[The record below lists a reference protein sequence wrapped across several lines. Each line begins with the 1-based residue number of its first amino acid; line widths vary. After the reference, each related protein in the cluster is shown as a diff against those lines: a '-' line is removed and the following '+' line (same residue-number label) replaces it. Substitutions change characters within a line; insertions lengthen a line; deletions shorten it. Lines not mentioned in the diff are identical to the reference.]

1 MKYSLNWIKDF
12 CDAKLSLEE
21 LSYRLLTLGFEV
33 EGVDEVAGDTVLTVE
48 VTPNRADCLSMRG
61 FAREVSVAC
70 ETELKPHELKFV
82 EEPADP
88 SVEVVIEAPDLC
100 PRYMARAVTGVKN
113 GPGPDWMGRRLEAV
127 GLRPIDVLVDAT
139 NYVQL
144 EVGQPLHAFDRA
156 KIRGG
161 KIIVRR
167 AKAAEKML
175 LLDET
180 ELELSPDDL
189 VIADVEGPIAL
200 AGVMGGAGSE
210 VGPDTT
216 DVIIECAY
224 FDPKTIRRTSKR
236 YGVETES
243 SYRFE
248 RGVDPAGIPYAA
260 DRAAGLM
267 AEYATGTI
275 IAPSIDVGQT
285 DWAMP
290 AITLRPS
297 RANMLIGCELS
308 AGEMRDIL
316 ERLYMT
322 VDEGKADA
330 LAVTPPTFRRDVE
343 REVDLIEEVARA
355 YGYDRVESK
364 LTAGEPPPPG
374 HLAKEEIEDKLR
386 ELMVRAG
393 FYEVYTNS
401 FVPPLSSGGESG
413 SETMVS
419 VINPISAVHTHLRR
433 EIWPQLVEVAEYNG
447 RQGEPGVMLFELGTV
462 FEPADEWESEFLD
475 LARAGVSE
483 YYHLAAVGGG
493 TPGEAGWQGE
503 SRRVDFFSLKG
514 ALENLAEYFGL
525 GGVVITPV
533 GGAGTTGTPAGLEIT
548 GVWDVKTGGCGGR
561 IYELK
566 LEYVNGKSY
575 CFELDV
581 TPVVAAG
588 TPAVGKF
595 EPPRRFP
602 YVERDLALLVDAD
615 LPAGELTGVLKGY
628 DQLLESVGIF
638 DVYEGKGIPKG
649 KKSVGIRL
657 RYRADDRTLTDEEA
671 NERRAEALKRLTSK
685 FDLEIR

>member
-12 CDAKLSLEE
+12 CDVTLSLEE
-21 LSYRLLTLGFEV
+21 LSYSLLTLGFEI
-33 EGVDEVAGDTVLTVE
+33 EGVEDANGDTVLIVE

-61 FAREVSVAC
+61 FAREVAVAC
-70 ETELKPHELKFV
+70 GTEFKPLTLGLDET
-82 EEPADP
+82 AGDP
-88 SVEVVIEAPDLC
+88 GVEVVIEDPDLC

-127 GLRPIDVLVDAT
+127 GLRPIDILVDAT

-156 KIRGG
+156 KIRGA

-260 DRAAGLM
+260 NRAAGLM
-267 AEYATGTI
+267 AEYAAGTV
-275 IAPSIDVGQT
+275 IAPAIDAGQT
-285 DWAMP
+285 DWVMP
-290 AITLRPS
+290 AVTLRPS

-308 AGEMRDIL
+308 ADETQDVL
-316 ERLYMT
+316 EKLYMT
-322 VDEGKADA
+322 VDTEGADA
-330 LAVTPPTFRRDVE
+330 LAVTPPTFRQDIE
-343 REVDLIEEVARA
+343 RETDLIEEVARA
-355 YGYDRVESK
+355 YGYDRVKSK
-364 LTAGEPPPPG
+364 LTAGEPPPPE
-374 HLAKEEIEDKLR
+374 HLAKEEVEDKLR
-386 ELMVRAG
+386 DLMVRAG

-401 FVPPLSSGGESG
+401 FVPPRSAGGEDG
-413 SETMVS
+413 SESLVS
-419 VINPISAVHTHLRR
+419 VVNPISAVHTHLRR
-433 EIWPQLVEVAEYNG
+433 EILPQLVEVAEYNG

-462 FEPADEWESEFLD
+462 FEPAEKWESEFLD

-483 YYHLAAVGGG
+483 YYHLAAIGGG
-493 TPGEAGWQGE
+493 TPGEADWEGE
-503 SRRVDFFSLKG
+503 ARRVDFFSLKG
-514 ALENLAEYFGL
+514 VLETLAAYFEL
-525 GGVVITPV
+525 GDVVITAA
-533 GGAGTTGTPAGLEIT
+533 AGTGTGGTPAGLEIT

-561 IYELK
+561 IFELK
-566 LEYVNGKSY
+566 LEYVSGKSY

-602 YVERDLALLVDAD
+602 YVERDLALLVDAN
-615 LPAGELTGVLKGY
+615 LPAGELMEVLKGY
-628 DQLLESVGIF
+628 DQLLESVRIF
-638 DVYEGKGIPKG
+638 DVYEGKGIPEG

-657 RYRADDRTLTDEEA
+657 RYRADDRTLTDEEV
-671 NERRAEALKRLTSK
+671 NERRAEALERLKSK